1 MPFVMSLIL
10 FAILRIKIQ
19 WNKQLELIR
28 RLENTMGRVENI
40 LWTKEI
46 NYTMRQYVRMNEKW
60 NKMRKMD

>member
-1 MPFVMSLIL
+1 MSLIL

-19 WNKQLELIR
+19 WDKQLELIR
-28 RLENTMGRVENI
+28 RPKNTMGRAENI

-46 NYTMRQYVRMNEKW
+46 NYTRRKYVRMNEKW

>member
-1 MPFVMSLIL
+1 VMSLIL

-19 WNKQLELIR
+19 WDKQLELIR
-28 RLENTMGRVENI
+28 RPKNTMGRAENI

-46 NYTMRQYVRMNEKW
+46 NYTRRKYVRMNEKW

>member
-19 WNKQLELIR
+19 WDKQLELIR
-28 RLENTMGRVENI
+28 RPKNTMGRAENI

-46 NYTMRQYVRMNEKW
+46 NYTRRKYVRMNEKW